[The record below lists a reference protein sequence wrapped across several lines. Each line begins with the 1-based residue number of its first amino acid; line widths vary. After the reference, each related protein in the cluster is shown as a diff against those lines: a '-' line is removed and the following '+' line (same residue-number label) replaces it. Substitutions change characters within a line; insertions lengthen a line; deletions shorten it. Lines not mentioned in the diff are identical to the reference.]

1 MPINRR
7 PLRRSIFIGSSIF
20 IILLCLILSILT
32 YTTYT
37 GSLYKSYEERM
48 TDIINYVETHI
59 DVDDL
64 SECVATGVESEKYHE
79 LMAFMD
85 SIMED
90 FDIHYLY
97 ISRPIMD
104 RDSYGMINIL
114 SADTALGRETD
125 PDGLT
130 LNYFMEGDYS
140 YDNIEL
146 YYKAMREGNLFYRLH
161 LCCNSV
167 IENFLG
173 TPRAIIKNR
182 HFETCL
188 THGNTS

>member
-1 MPINRR
+1 
-7 PLRRSIFIGSSIF
+7 
-20 IILLCLILSILT
+20 
-32 YTTYT
+32 
-37 GSLYKSYEERM
+37 
-48 TDIINYVETHI
+48 
-59 DVDDL
+59 
-64 SECVATGVESEKYHE
+64 
-79 LMAFMD
+79 
-85 SIMED
+85 MED

-146 YYKAMREGNLFYRLH
+146 YYKAMREGNLFYRYL
-161 LCCNSV
+161 S
-167 IENFLG
+167 
-173 TPRAIIKNR
+173 
-182 HFETCL
+182 
-188 THGNTS
+188 